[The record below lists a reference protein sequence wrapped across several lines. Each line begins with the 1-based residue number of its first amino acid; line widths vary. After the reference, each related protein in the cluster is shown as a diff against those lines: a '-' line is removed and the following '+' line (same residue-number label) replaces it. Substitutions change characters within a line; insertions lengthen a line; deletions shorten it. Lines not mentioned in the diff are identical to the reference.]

1 MDTIIS
7 GVNGLL
13 GVLVIAGFFMLA
25 AMGILFTFRN
35 QSSFARKTIETLHTH
50 ALFLSF
56 FVALGAML
64 GSIFYSEIA
73 HFPPCNLCWYQRIFM
88 FPVAIILGMG
98 WRWRDRGVFFYS
110 IPLSVIG
117 ALFALYHHFIQLG
130 IMPSIFCSASAVSCV
145 QRFVFERGFVTIPL
159 MSLTAFLLVISFSLF
174 GIARAYREE

>member
-25 AMGILFTFRN
+25 AMVVLFAFRN
-35 QSSFARKTIETLHTH
+35 QSGFARKTVEVLHAH
-50 ALFLSF
+50 ALFFSF

-88 FPVAIILGMG
+88 FPVAIMLGMG
-98 WRWRDRGVFFYS
+98 WRWRDRGIFFYS
-110 IPLSVIG
+110 IPLSAIG

-159 MSLTAFLLVISFSLF
+159 MSLVAFLLIISFSLF
-174 GIARAYREE
+174 GVSRGFEE